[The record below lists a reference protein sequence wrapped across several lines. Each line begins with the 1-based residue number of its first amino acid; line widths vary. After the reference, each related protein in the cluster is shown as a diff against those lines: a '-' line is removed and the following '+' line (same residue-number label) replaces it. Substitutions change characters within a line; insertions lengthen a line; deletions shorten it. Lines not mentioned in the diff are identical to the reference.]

1 MAGSPKEKL
10 HHEEHPETTEAHE
23 GEREVY
29 LQNGRRLVVGEAN
42 GNQLVEIRSDSGAVE
57 VRIELT
63 EAGPVL
69 RMEAVKLSLKAE
81 QSIELESR
89 KVAIKAG
96 EVTIESEDTVEVD
109 AGGEV
114 RVAGKM
120 IYLN

>member
-10 HHEEHPETTEAHE
+10 EQQEHPTEEHDEHD
-23 GEREVY
+23 EREVY
-29 LQNGRRLVVGEAN
+29 LQNGRKLVVGETN
-42 GNQLVEIRSDSGAVE
+42 GNQLVEIRSESGAVE

-63 EAGPVL
+63 EQGPVL
-69 RMEAVKLSLKAE
+69 RMEAVKLSLRAE
-81 QSIELESR
+81 QTIELESQ

-96 EVTIESEDTVEVD
+96 EVTIESEDSVEVD

>member
-10 HHEEHPETTEAHE
+10 LTEEPTETEEEA
-23 GEREVY
+23 REVY
-29 LQNGRRLVVGEAN
+29 LRDGRKLVVGEA
-42 GNQLVEIRSDSGAVE
+42 GANQLVEIRSESGQVE

-69 RMEAVKLSLKAE
+69 RMESVRLELKADQE
-81 QSIELESR
+81 IELAAK
-89 KVAIKAG
+89 KVAIKAA
-96 EVTIESEDTVEVD
+96 EVTIESEDSLEID
-109 AGGEV
+109 AKGEV

>member
-10 HHEEHPETTEAHE
+10 HQEEHPEETRD
-23 GEREVY
+23 EREVY
-29 LQNGRRLVVGEAN
+29 LQNGRKLVVGESN
-42 GNQLVEIRSDSGAVE
+42 GNQLVEIRSESGTVE

-63 EAGPVL
+63 EQGPVL
-69 RMEAVKLSLKAE
+69 RMEAVKLALKAE
-81 QSIELESR
+81 QSIELESQ

-96 EVTIESEDTVEVD
+96 EVKIESEDAVEVD

-114 RVAGKM
+114 RVVGKT